1 MNLKDLP
8 LSLGFEDVGIAQN
21 KNICK
26 SRLDAKTESE
36 VIKGIFRP
44 IPLIAAN
51 MSTVINVPFY
61 LKLWELGAMG
71 IMHRAMSENDMLK
84 IVFELA
90 EKCPVVAMSIGVG
103 EGQLELAKKL
113 IRMGTNVITID
124 IAHGYCDEV
133 INLAKDIKNFS
144 PGTKVIVGNTTNPD
158 MVYES
163 RSYCDAIKVGIAQG
177 FACETKNTAGCSEK
191 QFSAV
196 YNVSKI
202 AKVYN
207 IPIISDG
214 GIREPADFVKA
225 IGAGANSVMIGSLFA
240 ACPESAANIFVDKED
255 RNRPKKIYAGMASEY
270 VQFKWKGGLKSGT
283 CAEGGVRY
291 LPLGSPVKDLIQ
303 TYQGALR
310 SGITYGGGNDIKS
323 FQENVR
329 FVRFK

>member
-71 IMHRAMSENDMLK
+71 IMHRAMAEDDMVK
-84 IVFELA
+84 IVFELS

-113 IRMGTNVITID
+113 IRVGANVITID

-133 INLAKDIKNFS
+133 INLAKGIKDFS
-144 PGTKVIVGNTTNPD
+144 PNTKVIVGNTTNPD
-158 MVYES
+158 MIEEVYK
-163 RSYCDAIKVGIAQG
+163 YCDAIKVGIAQG

-191 QFSAV
+191 QFSAICG
-196 YNVSKI
+196 VSAV
-202 AKVYN
+202 AKKYG
-207 IPIISDG
+207 IPVISDG

-225 IGAGANSVMIGSLFA
+225 IGAGASSVMAGSIFA
-240 ACPESAANIFVDKED
+240 ACSDSPAWIDSKTG
-255 RNRPKKIYAGMASEY
+255 KKIYAGMASEY
-270 VQFKWKGGLKSGT
+270 VQKEWKGGLKSGT

-291 LPLGSPVKDLIQ
+291 LPIGPPVKDMVE
-303 TYQGALR
+303 TYRGALR